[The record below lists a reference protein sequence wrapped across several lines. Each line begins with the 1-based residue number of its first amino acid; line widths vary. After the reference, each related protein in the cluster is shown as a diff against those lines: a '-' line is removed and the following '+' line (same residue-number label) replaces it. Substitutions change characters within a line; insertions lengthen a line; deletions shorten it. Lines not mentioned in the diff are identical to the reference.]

1 MLLYKIPDLEE
12 FAGVFEAGA
21 VGEVDPE
28 LAHGAKNKTSISK
41 KMRHHYLFGPIWE
54 VEVQMES
61 VKIIKFHRLYLMIA
75 MRLCMV
81 FE

>member
-28 LAHGAKNKTSISK
+28 LAHGAKNNTDIGK
-41 KMRHHYLFGPIWE
+41 K
-54 VEVQMES
+54 
-61 VKIIKFHRLYLMIA
+61 
-75 MRLCMV
+75 
-81 FE
+81 

>member
-28 LAHGAKNKTSISK
+28 LAHGAKNKTLISK
-41 KMRHHYLFGPIWE
+41 K
-54 VEVQMES
+54 
-61 VKIIKFHRLYLMIA
+61 K
-75 MRLCMV
+75 
-81 FE
+81 